1 MGFTPEPAQ
10 ITKIQKY
17 RRDCFRVLWEAFG
30 APPQT
35 QQTLLEPSSH
45 IKALAFIRDQSL
57 AIAQMADEQIRIS
70 SEVERVHT
78 RLDVAASVV
87 GDMRRRLTAVER
99 RVMPYETIS
108 AEQADDIKLSVQR
121 LGELLTRN
129 AANASKNKKIQNYY
143 QGIFVEIHNLTGAPR
158 YNLIRQEDYRRV
170 MEILTRWQAAA
181 RGEEPDALP
190 KSLQE

>member
-1 MGFTPEPAQ
+1 LGFTPEPAQ
-10 ITKIQKY
+10 IAKIQKY